1 VRCILESYP
10 PHGNHRV
17 TLLAG
22 GVGGAKMALAL
33 RGVLDPGSLT
43 VVVNVGDDTE
53 RYGVHVSADPDTVL
67 YTLAGVVGPPGWGR
81 AGDTS
86 AVMAELARHGIDT
99 PFMLGDV
106 DLGLCLARTMMLR
119 SGMPLSVVTERLSA
133 SFGLTDVRIIPASD
147 DDVRTWV
154 QIDDG
159 SWIDFQSYFVDRG
172 HADSVRAVAYHGSV
186 DAQPAPGVIEAI
198 ESADVLVVAPSNP
211 PLSIWPILAVDA
223 IDEAVA
229 THPRRIAVSPL
240 FGGAPL
246 KGPADEVMIGVGL
259 PPGTAGVLEA
269 YRGRIDALVVDESD
283 EADTALG
290 TQFGVDVI
298 TAPTRIDGGGGGA
311 ILASRVLGWAP

>member
-1 VRCILESYP
+1 
-10 PHGNHRV
+10 
-17 TLLAG
+17 
-22 GVGGAKMALAL
+22 MALAL

-67 YTLAGVVGPPGWGR
+67 YTLAGVVGPHGWGR

-86 AVMAELARHGIDT
+86 AVMTELTRLGIDT

-119 SGMPLSVVTERLSA
+119 SGMPLSAVTEALSA
-133 SFGLTDVRIIPASD
+133 SFGVTDVRIIPASD
-147 DDVRTWV
+147 DDLRTWV
-154 QIDDG
+154 QIDDE

-172 HADSVRAVAYHGSV
+172 HADAVRAIAYHGSL
-186 DAQPAPGVIEAI
+186 DAEPAPGVIEAI
-198 ESADVLVVAPSNP
+198 SSADVLVIAPSNP
-211 PLSIWPILAVDA
+211 PLSIWPILSVDA

-229 THPRRIAVSPL
+229 THPRTIAVSPL

-246 KGPADEVMIGVGL
+246 KGPADAVMRGVGL

-283 EADTALG
+283 EADIGLG
-290 TQFGVDVI
+290 SQFGVEVI
-298 TAPTRIDGGGGGA
+298 TAPTRIGARDGGSA
-311 ILASRVLGWAP
+311 LAARVLGWTP

>member
-1 VRCILESYP
+1 
-10 PHGNHRV
+10 
-17 TLLAG
+17 
-22 GVGGAKMALAL
+22 MALAL

-43 VVVNVGDDTE
+43 VIVNVGDDTE

-67 YTLAGVVGPPGWGR
+67 YTLAGVVGPHGWGR
-81 AGDTS
+81 DGDTS
-86 AVMAELARHGIDT
+86 TVMAELARHGIDT
-99 PFMLGDV
+99 PFMLGDA

-119 SGMPLSVVTERLSA
+119 SGMPLSVTTERLSA
-133 SFGLTDVRIIPASD
+133 SFGLTEVRIIPASD
-147 DDVRTWV
+147 DDLRTWV

-172 HADSVRAVAYHGSV
+172 HSDAVRAVAYHGSV

-229 THPRRIAVSPL
+229 AHRRRIAVSPL

-246 KGPADEVMIGVGL
+246 KGPADAVMRGVGL
-259 PPGTAGVLEA
+259 RPGTAGVLEA

-283 EADTALG
+283 EADIDLG
-290 TQFGVDVI
+290 EPFGVEVI
-298 TAPTRIDGGGGGA
+298 TAPTRIDRRDGGSA
-311 ILASRVLGWAP
+311 LATRVLGWRP